1 MGLTAPLTELY
12 AGAASSMGR
21 HGSAL
26 GTPRSDGGLPIQVP
40 GTCHFDEED
49 AISPQGE
56 TLV

>member
-1 MGLTAPLTELY
+1 
-12 AGAASSMGR
+12 MGR

-26 GTPRSDGGLPIQVP
+26 GIPRSDGGLPVQVL